1 MDLQGERN
9 LTKEIGP
16 NTIQIKNT
24 IPLSPRKLVKNLI
37 KKC

>member
-1 MDLQGERN
+1 MDLLGERN

-16 NTIQIKNT
+16 NTIQIKSL
-24 IPLSPRKLVKNLI
+24 IPLSPRERVKKLI

>member
-1 MDLQGERN
+1 MDLLGERN

-24 IPLSPRKLVKNLI
+24 IPRSPREMVKNMI